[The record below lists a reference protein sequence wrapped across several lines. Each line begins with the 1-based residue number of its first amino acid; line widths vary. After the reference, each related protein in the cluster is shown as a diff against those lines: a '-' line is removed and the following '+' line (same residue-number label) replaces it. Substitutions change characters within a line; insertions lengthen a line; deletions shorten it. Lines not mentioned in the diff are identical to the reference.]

1 MIEIQNVSFEYE
13 KSQGTLS
20 HIDLNIQ
27 QGECIVL
34 TGESGC
40 GKTTITKLINGLI
53 PHFVEGGTLSG
64 TTIVNGMN
72 VAQTEMYRLA
82 EQVGSVFQNPKSQFF
97 NIDSDSE
104 ITFGLE
110 NAGVEPRKIK
120 ERYDATVSALKIQSL
135 LHQADRPTEVPH
147 QLWPERPDP
156 QHGSGLGGRSAG
168 RRDGRERHH
177 GTPRRSAA

>member
-53 PHFVEGGTLSG
+53 PHFVEGG
-64 TTIVNGMN
+64 NRN
-72 VAQTEMYRLA
+72 VPFGRTGWFRVPKPKIAVLQYR
-82 EQVGSVFQNPKSQFF
+82 F
-97 NIDSDSE
+97 
-104 ITFGLE
+104 
-110 NAGVEPRKIK
+110 
-120 ERYDATVSALKIQSL
+120 
-135 LHQADRPTEVPH
+135 
-147 QLWPERPDP
+147 
-156 QHGSGLGGRSAG
+156 
-168 RRDGRERHH
+168 
-177 GTPRRSAA
+177 

>member
-72 VAQTEMYRLA
+72 VAQNRNVPFGRTGWFRVPKPEIAVLQYR
-82 EQVGSVFQNPKSQFF
+82 F
-97 NIDSDSE
+97 
-104 ITFGLE
+104 
-110 NAGVEPRKIK
+110 
-120 ERYDATVSALKIQSL
+120 
-135 LHQADRPTEVPH
+135 
-147 QLWPERPDP
+147 
-156 QHGSGLGGRSAG
+156 
-168 RRDGRERHH
+168 
-177 GTPRRSAA
+177 

>member
-53 PHFVEGGTLSG
+53 PHFLRAEPLSG

-82 EQVGSVFQNPKSQFF
+82 EQVGSVFQK
-97 NIDSDSE
+97 
-104 ITFGLE
+104 
-110 NAGVEPRKIK
+110 
-120 ERYDATVSALKIQSL
+120 
-135 LHQADRPTEVPH
+135 
-147 QLWPERPDP
+147 P
-156 QHGSGLGGRSAG
+156 QNRS
-168 RRDGRERHH
+168 
-177 GTPRRSAA
+177 SSI